1 MSTIAVNAITDANG
15 GATTTIN
22 SVTPNANN
30 LVGKNR
36 IINGN
41 FAIAQR
47 NTSFTTDN
55 VYTLDRWFSSDGT
68 GGSPAR
74 TLSQETFTLGQTD
87 VPNAYYYARHN
98 QTGASTNG
106 NSSLVQKIEDVTQFD
121 GQTVTLSFYAK
132 ADAAMDI
139 DIRFIQDF
147 GTGGSP
153 STDVTVTETVSIS
166 TSWTKYTVTKT
177 LGSLS
182 GKTLG
187 TDGVHTT
194 FLEVNIKF
202 QPITTFTFDIA
213 QVQLELG
220 NAATEFEHRPYTT
233 ELQLCQRYCP
243 AWAAVGVNNNFP
255 FFGQAY
261 GAGNAVYMVT
271 YPVKPRVAAT
281 GVTTIGTFAPSASN
295 YTIGGNFS
303 SISIYGPNLDMF
315 GLNCGGGSGIV
326 AGNATAFVST
336 SATGLIIATGCEL

>member
-1 MSTIAVNAITDANG
+1 MSSISVDAITDING
-15 GATTTIN
+15 GNTTSIN
-22 SVTPNANN
+22 GTTPNAYN

-47 NTSFTTDN
+47 GTSFTTDN
-55 VYTLDRWFSSDGT
+55 IYTLDRWFSADGS

-74 TLSQETFTLGQTD
+74 TLSQQTFTLGQTD

-98 QTGASTNG
+98 QTSATPNG

-132 ADAAMDI
+132 ADAAMDV

-147 GTGGSP
+147 GTGGTP
-153 STDVTVTETVSIS
+153 SSDVTVTETVSIS
-166 TSWTKYTVTKT
+166 TSWTKYTVTTT

-194 FLEVNIKF
+194 FLQVNMEF
-202 QPITTFTFDIA
+202 QPTTTFTFDIA

-220 NAATEFEHRPYTT
+220 NVATEFEHRPYGM
-233 ELQLCQRYCP
+233 ELALCQRYYQEFD
-243 AWAAVGVNNNFP
+243 AFNYNYYYGVYH
-255 FFGQAY
+255 GYY
-261 GAGNAVYMVT
+261 GGSTKLHTFYLNTTMRT
-271 YPVKPRVAAT
+271 AAT
-281 GVTTIGTFAPSASN
+281 VTVYQPSTPEIYTSSGWSSVTIGLLEASEN
-295 YTIGGNFS
+295 RVTLWLPGATGTDPVLVRAGS
-303 SISIYGPNLDMF
+303 
-315 GLNCGGGSGIV
+315 GGGTTPR
-326 AGNATAFVST
+326 AQC
-336 SATGLIIATGCEL
+336 SAEL

>member
-15 GATTTIN
+15 GSTTSIN
-22 SVTPNANN
+22 GTTPNAYN
-30 LVGKNR
+30 LVGKNK

-47 NTSFTTDN
+47 GTSFTTDN
-55 VYTLDRWFSSDGT
+55 IYTLDRWFSSDGS

-98 QTGASTNG
+98 QTSATPNG

-121 GQTVTLSFYAK
+121 GQTITLSFYAK

-153 STDVTVTETVSIS
+153 SSDVTVTETVSIS
-166 TSWTKYTVTKT
+166 TSWTKYTVTTT

-194 FLEVNIKF
+194 FLQVNMEF
-202 QPITTFTFDIA
+202 QPTTTFTFDIA

-220 NAATEFEHRPYTT
+220 ESATEFEHRPYGL
-233 ELQLCQRYCP
+233 ELSLCQRYYQSLGDST
-243 AWAAVGVNNNFP
+243 VL
-255 FFGQAY
+255 Y
-261 GAGNAVYMVT
+261 
-271 YPVKPRVAAT
+271 
-281 GVTTIGTFAPSASN
+281 VTTQFNSTNHWVATSFVTSMRANP
-295 YTIGGNFS
+295 TITKT
-303 SISIYGPNLDMF
+303 
-315 GLNCGGGSGIV
+315 V
-326 AGNATAFVST
+326 AGTIIQENVSPDAVSWAFNSSGTYLHSVKLD
-336 SATGLIIATGCEL
+336 AEL